1 MNDDVTFNSLQK
13 EAHRISDDIIRG
25 VSKDLHH
32 DLVSYALKHRQ
43 SGDLARNITLTKK
56 KNGIGYI
63 IDGGTRAKYRD
74 KTYHPMVFF
83 VDNKAKG
90 QEALSRALTDARR
103 NIGKLKK

>member
-1 MNDDVTFNSLQK
+1 MNDDVTFKSLQK
-13 EAHRISDDIIRG
+13 EAHQISDDIIRG
-25 VSKDLHH
+25 ISKNLHQ

-74 KTYHPMVFF
+74 NTYHPMVFF
-83 VDNKAKG
+83 VNNKAKG
-90 QEALSRALTDARR
+90 QVALSKALTNARR
-103 NIGKLKK
+103 NIGKFKK